1 MKKRKFIGI
10 FLTLL
15 GIVLIIN
22 SSANILGASI
32 GIKEISVNLG
42 LLLGFIFL
50 IVGIYLGFAQSREG
64 ENNGGRIIREK
75 GFEKSIKRIKG
86 EELKKVEDTIEKI
99 KKGQGK
105 TEKLSHLPGYS
116 IRVTKEARIR
126 FDIDSNGNYHL
137 RKYEPYHDYR

>member
-42 LLLGFIFL
+42 LVLGFAFL
-50 IVGIYLGFAQSREG
+50 VVGIYLGFAQSREG
-64 ENNGGRIIREK
+64 ENNRRIIREK

-99 KKGQGK
+99 KNGQGK

-126 FDIDSNGNYHL
+126 FDIDPNGNYHL
-137 RKYEPYHDYR
+137 EKYEPHHDYR